1 MDAEAQGITALSE
14 AAAAGKAEVV
24 QMLLERK
31 ASGLYCLFFLG
42 GVLALCGLGMLLEFQ
57 SGYRLAIDFTCKGLR
72 RL

>member
-31 ASGLYCLFFLG
+31 ASGLYCVFW
-42 GVLALCGLGMLLEFQ
+42 GLLLEFQ
-57 SGYRLAIDFTCKGLR
+57 SGWLLISLAKG
-72 RL
+72 

>member
-31 ASGLYCLFFLG
+31 ASGLYCVFG
-42 GVLALCGLGMLLEFQ
+42 GAVAGI
-57 SGYRLAIDFTCKGLR
+57 SIRLAIDFTCKGLR